1 MEDSNDRES
10 PVWWCGILGSRVGQ
24 CLVNQLVGYSPL
36 MMDGFLT
43 LDEPLSTGAN
53 KDNKKMLMFYVVY
66 AGISIVF

>member
-1 MEDSNDRES
+1 
-10 PVWWCGILGSRVGQ
+10 
-24 CLVNQLVGYSPL
+24 VNQLVGYSPL

-66 AGISIVF
+66 EGISIVF